1 MTLSRRF
8 SGRSVAPALFAV
20 CVGATGAGTAF
31 AAGQAEAPAAAGAD
45 AVAGAAVPGQGQD
58 QGQERGRGPRG
69 DRGGP
74 ENGAQQGFGGARPGA
89 PGLDG
94 PIPPAPLPCEP
105 LPHDMPRPGPGGF
118 GLFGQLHRLHLSEAQ
133 EDKLF
138 ALTHAAAPQQRNQEK
153 AERKAH
159 EALRDLGAAP
169 QFDEAR
175 AGAAARALGQAIANR
190 VLLQARLQAQVLA
203 VLTPE
208 QRARLRQDRPPGPP
222 QRP

>member
-1 MTLSRRF
+1 MTLSRR
-8 SGRSVAPALFAV
+8 STCRSVAAAWFAV
-20 CVGATGAGTAF
+20 CVGASGAGAAF
-31 AAGQAEAPAAAGAD
+31 AAGQAEAPAG
-45 AVAGAAVPGQGQD
+45 AGAAIPGQGQGQD
-58 QGQERGRGPRG
+58 QSPERGRGPRG
-69 DRGGP
+69 DRSGP
-74 ENGAQQGFGGARPGA
+74 EDGAQQGFGGSRPGA

-94 PIPPAPLPCEP
+94 PM
-105 LPHDMPRPGPGGF
+105 PHDTPRHGPAGF

-138 ALTHAAAPQQRNQEK
+138 ALTHAAAPEQRDQEK

-159 EALRDLGAAP
+159 EALRALGAAP

>member
-1 MTLSRRF
+1 MTHSRRF
-8 SGRSVAPALFAV
+8 SCRSVAAALFAV
-20 CVGATGAGTAF
+20 CVGAGGAGAAF
-31 AAGQAEAPAAAGAD
+31 AAGQAEAPAGAAA
-45 AVAGAAVPGQGQD
+45 AVAGQGQGPD

-69 DRGGP
+69 DRGAP
-74 ENGAQQGFGGARPGA
+74 EDGAQQGFGGSRPGA

-94 PIPPAPLPCEP
+94 PMPPAPLPYAP
-105 LPHDMPRPGPGGF
+105 LPHDTPRHGPAGF

-138 ALTHAAAPQQRNQEK
+138 ALTHAAAPEQRNQEK

-159 EALRDLGAAP
+159 EALRALGAAP